1 MPRHL
6 PLFRDRRDAGERLAP
21 LLRDLNLDRPLVF
34 ALLRGGAAVAAPIAA
49 ALGAPLVPL
58 LVRKLGVPW
67 HPELAFGA
75 LAEGMTEPV
84 LNRDIVASCGLT
96 VADIARVEASEAAE
110 LERRSRV
117 YLAGGARPDP
127 RGRPAILVDD
137 GLATGASARAGLR
150 ALRAAG
156 AAPLILAVPVAPQ
169 EAIDALAPEA
179 DRLVV
184 AEVADIPFGIGGCYA
199 DFHQLGDEEV
209 VALLRGTC

>member
-1 MPRHL
+1 M
-6 PLFRDRRDAGERLAP
+6 P
-21 LLRDLNLDRPLVF
+21 LLRALDLDRPLVF

-49 ALGAPLVPL
+49 ALGASLVPL

-75 LAEGMTEPV
+75 LADGAAEPV
-84 LNRDIVASCGLT
+84 LNRDIVASCGLMAT
-96 VADIARVEASEAAE
+96 DIARIQATETAE
-110 LERRSRV
+110 LERRSRL
-117 YLAGGARPDP
+117 YLAGRTRPDP

-169 EAIDALAPEA
+169 EAIDALASEA
-179 DRLVV
+179 DRIVV
-184 AEVADIPFGIGGCYA
+184 AEVADIPFGIGACYA
-199 DFHQLGDEEV
+199 DFHQLPDGEV
-209 VALLRGTC
+209 IALLKGTC

>member
-6 PLFRDRRDAGERLAP
+6 PLFRDRRDAGERLVP
-21 LLRDLNLDRPLVF
+21 LLRGLNLDRPLVF

-49 ALGAPLVPL
+49 ALGTRLVPL

-75 LAEGMTEPV
+75 LAEGATAPV
-84 LNRDIVASCGLT
+84 LNQDIVAACGLT
-96 VADIARVEASEAAE
+96 ASDIVRVRETESAE
-110 LERRSRV
+110 LKRRSGL
-117 YLAGGARPDP
+117 YLAGRARPDP

-156 AAPLILAVPVAPQ
+156 AAPLILAVPVAPRD
-169 EAIDALAPEA
+169 AIDALAPEA
-179 DRLVV
+179 DRIVV
-184 AEVADIPFGIGGCYA
+184 VEVADIPFGIGGCYA
-199 DFHQLGDEEV
+199 DFHQLPDEEV
-209 VALLRGTC
+209 VALLKGTC